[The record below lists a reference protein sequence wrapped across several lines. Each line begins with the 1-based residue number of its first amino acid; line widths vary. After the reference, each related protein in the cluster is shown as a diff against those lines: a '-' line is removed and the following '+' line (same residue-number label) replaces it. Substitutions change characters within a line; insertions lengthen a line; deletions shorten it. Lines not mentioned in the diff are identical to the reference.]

1 MERKEEGKAESP
13 ANRGTR
19 SKKTPVKEGIKL
31 AIRNQ
36 LAEESEEEVPESNES
51 FELELSGIG
60 TSSDSSRAHSP
71 SA

>member
-36 LAEESEEEVPESNES
+36 LAEEEVPESNES
-51 FELELSGIG
+51 FELELSGIRTG
-60 TSSDSSRAHSP
+60 SDSSRAHSP